1 MRNFQRGSTIYKQ
14 TAGKC
19 LREAVAF
26 PLTVCGSRS
35 LRSCWS
41 GADIHRMTGSRQG
54 AKPEKD
60 GLPDFQVAFLVALL
74 PKVPLRYF
82 RRK

>member
-1 MRNFQRGSTIYKQ
+1 MRNFERGSTIYKQ

-19 LREAVAF
+19 LCEALAF
-26 PLTVCGSRS
+26 SLTVCGSRS
-35 LRSCWS
+35 LRSDRS
-41 GADIHRMTGSRQG
+41 GADIHRMSGSRQG

-60 GLPDFQVAFLVALL
+60 GLPDFQVAFLVAPL